1 MYVSLRLSVTRP
13 LRRFVLDRD
22 RLVVAGT
29 EVKEVS
35 ILEEEERAEKSASRR
50 IISMGTWTTPK
61 VGSPREQYP
70 EEERL
75 LQPHHAIKRQSVF
88 CRRPFALSDSVNY
101 CTYHRPNLIKF
112 DPCVPDLVVFQP
124 QP

>member
-22 RLVVAGT
+22 CLVVAGT
-29 EVKEVS
+29 EFKEVG
-35 ILEEEERAEKSASRR
+35 ILEEEEKSASRR
-50 IISMGTWTTPK
+50 ISSVGTWTTPK
-61 VGSPREQYP
+61 VGSPREEYP
-70 EEERL
+70 GEGCCYQATSRHTNTERIL
-75 LQPHHAIKRQSVF
+75 STA
-88 CRRPFALSDSVNY
+88 FALSDSVNY
-101 CTYHRPNLIKF
+101 CTYLRPNLIKF